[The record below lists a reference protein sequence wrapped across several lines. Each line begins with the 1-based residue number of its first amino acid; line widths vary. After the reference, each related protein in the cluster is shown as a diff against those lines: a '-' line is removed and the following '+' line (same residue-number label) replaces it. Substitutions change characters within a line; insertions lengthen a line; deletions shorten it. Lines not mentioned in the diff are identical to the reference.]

1 MRTLFA
7 FAVIVSLAVAL
18 PARAEVVVYQGDLK
32 GASEVP
38 PNDSKG
44 SGSVEARFDTATK
57 KLTWTVT
64 FSGLTGPVTAAH
76 FHGPAAAG
84 ANAGPVI
91 TLDPAKLASPI
102 AGDATLTDA
111 QAADLAKG
119 LWYLNLHTAAHP
131 PGEVRGQLAKK

>member
-1 MRTLFA
+1 MRTVFA
-7 FAVIVSLAVAL
+7 FLVVLVLAAAT
-18 PARAEVVVYQGDLK
+18 PARAEVVVYAAELK

-57 KLTWTVT
+57 KLAWTVT

-76 FHGPAAAG
+76 FHGPAAAN

-102 AGDATLTDA
+102 TGEATLSDA